1 MCVFEKIMILLLY
14 KKNTEEKMEKNK
26 YEKISE
32 ELIKI
37 WDKKRVTNF
46 LEKIKDDLEKDQLEC
61 LSKMIVYIVEKIP
74 DIDEI
79 KLKEISNNLDIFQGP
94 LEFLEYFFKMTQP
107 DLVDSIMGNLRED
120 TEEVIDLLESMEDQG
135 IIEYLVEFKSFYVWF
150 KN

>member
-1 MCVFEKIMILLLY
+1 
-14 KKNTEEKMEKNK
+14 MEKNK

-79 KLKEISNNLDIFQGP
+79 KLKGISNNLDIFQGP

-107 DLVDSIMGNLRED
+107 DLVDSIMENLRED

>member
-1 MCVFEKIMILLLY
+1 
-14 KKNTEEKMEKNK
+14 MEKNK

-37 WDKKRVTNF
+37 WDRKRVANF
-46 LEKIKDDLEKDQLEC
+46 LEKIKNDLEKNQLEC

-107 DLVDSIMGNLRED
+107 DLVDSIMENLRED
-120 TEEVIDLLESMEDQG
+120 TEEVIDLLESMEDQD

>member
-1 MCVFEKIMILLLY
+1 
-14 KKNTEEKMEKNK
+14 MEKNK

-120 TEEVIDLLESMEDQG
+120 TEGVIDLLESMEDQG
-135 IIEYLVEFKSFYVWF
+135 IIEYLVEFGSFYVWF

>member
-1 MCVFEKIMILLLY
+1 MEKTKY
-14 KKNTEEKMEKNK
+14 KKLK
-26 YEKISE
+26 E

-46 LEKIKDDLEKDQLEC
+46 LEKIVRDIDKDQLKC
-61 LSKMIVYIVEKIP
+61 LSKMIVYIVEERP
-74 DIDEI
+74 NLDEM
-79 KLKEISNNLDIFQGP
+79 KLIEIANNLDIFQDP

-107 DLVDSIMGNLRED
+107 DLLDSIMENLRKD

-135 IIEYLVEFKSFYVWF
+135 IIEYLVEFGSFYVWF